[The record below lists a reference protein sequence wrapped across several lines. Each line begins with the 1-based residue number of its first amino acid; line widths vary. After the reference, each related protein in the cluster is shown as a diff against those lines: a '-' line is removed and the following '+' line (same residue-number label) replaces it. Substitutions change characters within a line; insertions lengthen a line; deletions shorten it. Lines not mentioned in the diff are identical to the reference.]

1 MKDWKFIAYRTIR
14 FAGIVLIGAS
24 ISFGLVMYYYAHG
37 LSAGYEE
44 LSVEYEKIKELV
56 DLVGK
61 GASLQS
67 KYTLRY
73 EYHEVDSAF
82 RIQGPWHSLIYNPY
96 ESSTLYLVLSIRT
109 ILSKSHVSVS
119 VQSGDAFDVG
129 SNETA
134 PVIWSANATASSI
147 YYVPLASKGWY
158 TISLVGPIEK
168 HLDMSG
174 IVVGHTL
181 SHVLGA
187 FEDVDCS
194 MSIRMI
200 YEREYSPFAAKP
212 Y

>member
-1 MKDWKFIAYRTIR
+1 MKGKLVKSAALFYVSVAVV
-14 FAGIVLIGAS
+14 AAS
-24 ISFGLVMYYYAHG
+24 VSFGLVMYFHALG
-37 LSAGYEE
+37 LSAEYEE
-44 LSVEYEKIKELV
+44 LSFEYEELKELV
-56 DLVGK
+56 QLVGK

-82 RIQGPWHSLIYNPY
+82 RIQGPWNCLIYSPY
-96 ESSTLYLVLSIRT
+96 DNSTLYLVLSIRT
-109 ILSKSHVSVS
+109 ILSKSHVSLS
-119 VQSGDAFDVG
+119 VQSGNAFDVAT
-129 SNETA
+129 NETA
-134 PVIWSANATASSI
+134 PVIWSTNSTASSI

-168 HLDMSG
+168 HLDTSG
-174 IVVGHTL
+174 IVVGHTYRW
-181 SHVLGA
+181 

-212 Y
+212 S